1 MPVGTVTGDAGTLKR
16 REEPRSGSDRVSS
29 LSLQTPLF
37 HNLTGRHRHP
47 SGMERLM
54 HQIQMVRT
62 DRLKENPKNVR
73 THSNKQIGQ
82 VARSIEKFGFV
93 VPVLIDEDDQVI
105 AGHAR
110 ISAAKQLGHQ
120 TIPVIVLT
128 GLSEAKKRALGLA
141 DNKIPQNAGWDRER
155 LALELTELSEL
166 LIQEDIDIEITGFEP
181 VEIDQLQVD
190 FEESSCDPSDEIG
203 ASYFEG
209 PIITQHG
216 DVWRLHDHRLACGDA
231 RNGATVAALMEGQRA
246 AMGFL
251 DVPYN
256 LPSKAI
262 GGRGRTKHP
271 DFVMASGEMTVPEF
285 VSFLTVTLGAA
296 AKVSTDAALHFVCC
310 DWRHIAQLIE
320 ASGKV
325 YEAMLNL
332 VVWDKTNAG
341 QGSFYR
347 SQHELI
353 GVFRVGGGGHLNNI
367 ELGRHGRNRSNVWR
381 YAGVNSFRAGR
392 MEDLQAHPTSKPIA
406 LVADAIRDC
415 TRRGE
420 IVLDTFCGGGTTI
433 LAAER
438 VGRRGYGL
446 EADPRY
452 VDVAIKRWQAF
463 TGRDA
468 VNLRTHRTFAEH
480 HSGQQAAKTS
490 NRTRRPAAGRTGS

>member
-1 MPVGTVTGDAGTLKR
+1 
-16 REEPRSGSDRVSS
+16 
-29 LSLQTPLF
+29 
-37 HNLTGRHRHP
+37 
-47 SGMERLM
+47 M
-54 HQIQMVRT
+54 HQIQMIRT
-62 DRLKENPKNVR
+62 DRLKQNPRNVR
-73 THSNKQIGQ
+73 THSKKQIGQ
-82 VARSIEKFGFV
+82 VAKSIQECGFV
-93 VPVLIDEDDQVI
+93 VPILIDENDQII

-110 ISAAKQLGHQ
+110 RSAAEQLHLQ
-120 TIPVIVLT
+120 AVPVIVLA
-128 GLSEAKKRALGLA
+128 GLSEAKKRALCLA

-166 LIQEDIDIEITGFEP
+166 LVEEGLDIEITGFEP

-190 FEESSCDPSDEIG
+190 FEENSSDPSDEIS
-203 ASYFEG
+203 ASDLKG
-209 PIITQHG
+209 PIITQYG
-216 DVWRLHDHRLACGDA
+216 DVWQLHDHRLACGDA

-256 LPSKAI
+256 LPSKTI
-262 GGRGRTKHP
+262 GGRGHTKHP
-271 DFVMASGEMTVPEF
+271 DFVMASGEMSRAEF
-285 VSFLTVTLGAA
+285 VSFLTAALGAA
-296 AKVSTDAALHFVCC
+296 AKVSRDQAVHYVCC

-320 ASGKV
+320 AGEKV
-325 YEAMLNL
+325 YQAMLNL

-347 SQHELI
+347 SQYELL
-353 GVFRVGGGGHLNNI
+353 GVYQVGAGGHLNNV

-392 MEDLQAHPTSKPIA
+392 MEELRAHPTSKPIG
-406 LVADAIRDC
+406 LIADALRDC

-420 IVLDTFCGGGTTI
+420 IVLDTFCGGGSTI

-468 VNLRTHRTFAEH
+468 SNLRTRRTFAEQS
-480 HSGQQAAKTS
+480 SGKDHTKTS
-490 NRTRRPAAGRTGS
+490 NRNGRAAR